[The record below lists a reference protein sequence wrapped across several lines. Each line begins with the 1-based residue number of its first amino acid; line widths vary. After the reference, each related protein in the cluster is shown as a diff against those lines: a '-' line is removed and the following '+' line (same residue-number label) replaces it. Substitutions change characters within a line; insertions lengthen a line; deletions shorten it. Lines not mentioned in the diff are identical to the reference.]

1 MSDIERARLLALQS
15 LRVLDTAPEP
25 AFDDIAAL
33 AADLFGTPMAAVS
46 LVDDERQWF
55 KARVGLDVCET
66 PRDQAFCAHA
76 LALEANDVMVV
87 EDASQDPR
95 FATNPF
101 VTGPAH
107 IRFYAGALLT
117 DPQGHNLGTLCVIDT
132 TPRPRPAAAEL
143 ARLQNLARRVV
154 DQLERVRC
162 ERELAEQKRLLGMA
176 EVMSGLGHWRL
187 DLSTGRMTWSSEMY
201 RIYGVDGVEGEAVD
215 VDRVLGVLDD
225 SGGAAA
231 RALFD
236 KAIRERSGY
245 QYERRFRRADGEERH
260 LHSRGGCELNERGEV
275 VALFGVVQDI
285 TERNRAFERLAKS
298 QARYKLLADHMA
310 DVVTRLQLD
319 GASDYISPAVG
330 DLLGYEP
337 REMAGRPAQAFVHPE
352 DVPLIEDAY
361 GRLARGESEI
371 TLQHRA
377 QHRDGHPVWVETRF
391 RLVRDEVDQPKEIVA
406 VIRDISERRA
416 LEAQLAAARDA
427 AEAANRAK
435 SEFLANMS
443 HELRTPLNG
452 VIGFSR
458 LLAESPGL
466 AGDDRRRV
474 LHVREAAEALNT
486 LINDVLD
493 FSKLEA
499 RAVQLEAR
507 PFSVGD
513 LVSEALAMVEPQA
526 AEKGVSLKI
535 CGDDPGVLVGDKY
548 RLRQVL
554 LNFLSN
560 AVKFTT
566 DGVVTVRLAT
576 QDGGRPEALRIRLEV
591 VDQGVGISPEKLP
604 ALFNRFSQADGS
616 VTRTYGGTGLGL
628 AISRELIELMG
639 GQVGVASEVGT
650 GSTFWFEVELARGSA
665 APRRE
670 RAENGRT
677 IYPGRRVLVVD
688 DVALNRELFLEM
700 LAQHGC
706 QVDLAADGE
715 EAVAAV
721 RRQAYDLVLMDV
733 HMPVMDGMAAARA
746 IRALGFAELPIL
758 ALTASGTPEQ
768 VESCLVAG
776 MDGHLLK
783 PLSPQDLERAL
794 ARTFDRAP
802 GVAPPPPAADP
813 EEEEA
818 RLAFER
824 MVGPQTALRLVRI
837 FQGQLAE
844 RLMSND
850 PAAVQADAHKI
861 AGSAAMLGFLKLG
874 ALARELET
882 AVLDDRPTEEP
893 LARTLAAKRHAQ
905 EVIGAWVGRLEAGPV
920 AAN

>member
-25 AFDDIAAL
+25 AFDDIVAL
-33 AADLFGTPMAAVS
+33 AADLFRTPMAAVS
-46 LVDDERQWF
+46 LIDDQRQWF
-55 KARVGLDVCET
+55 KARVGIDVCET
-66 PRDQAFCAHA
+66 PRGEAFCAHA
-76 LALEANDVMVV
+76 LELPANDVMVV
-87 EDASQDPR
+87 EDATCDPR
-95 FATNPF
+95 FATNPS
-101 VTGPAH
+101 VAGPPH

-117 DPQGHNLGTLCVIDT
+117 DRQGHNLGTLCVVDT
-132 TPRPRPAAAEL
+132 APRPRPTAREL
-143 ARLQNLARRVV
+143 GRLQNLARRVV

-176 EVMSGLGHWRL
+176 EVMSAVGHWRL
-187 DLSTGRMTWSSEMY
+187 ELSSGQMNWSSEMF
-201 RIYGVDGVEGEAVD
+201 RIYGVDGAEGEPVNLD
-215 VDRVLGVLDD
+215 EVLAILDD
-225 SGGAAA
+225 SGGSDA

-245 QYERRFRRADGEERH
+245 QFERRFRRADGEERH

-285 TERNRAFERLAKS
+285 TERNQAFERLAKS
-298 QARYKLLADHMA
+298 QARYKLLADNMA
-310 DVVTRLQLD
+310 DVVTRLQHD
-319 GASDYISPAVG
+319 GASDYISPAVQG
-330 DLLGYEP
+330 LLGYEP
-337 REMAGRPAQAFVHPE
+337 REMAGRPAQAFVYPD

-361 GRLARGESEI
+361 ARLGGGESDV

-377 QHRDGHPVWVETRF
+377 
-391 RLVRDEVDQPKEIVA
+391 
-406 VIRDISERRA
+406 
-416 LEAQLAAARDA
+416 
-427 AEAANRAK
+427 
-435 SEFLANMS
+435 
-443 HELRTPLNG
+443 G

-458 LLAESPGL
+458 LLAESREL
-466 AGDDRRRV
+466 SGDDRRRV

-513 LVSEALAMVEPQA
+513 MVSEALAMVEPQA
-526 AEKGVSLKI
+526 AEKGVSLRI

-566 DGVVTVRLAT
+566 DGVVTVRLAA
-576 QDGGRPEALRIRLEV
+576 QDRGGGALRIRLEV
-591 VDQGVGISPEKLP
+591 VDQGVGIAPDKLP
-604 ALFNRFSQADGS
+604 ALFHRFSQADGS
-616 VTRTYGGTGLGL
+616 VTRTLGGTGLGL

-639 GQVGVASEVGT
+639 GQVGVASEVGK
-650 GSTFWFEVELARGSA
+650 GSTFWFEVELAKGSS

-677 IYPGRRVLVVD
+677 IYPHRRVLVVD

-706 QVDLAADGE
+706 EVDLAADGE
-715 EAVAAV
+715 EAVACV
-721 RRQAYDLVLMDV
+721 QRQAYDLVLMDV

-746 IRALGFAELPIL
+746 IRALGFAGLPIL

-768 VESCLVAG
+768 VESCLAAG

-783 PLSPQDLERAL
+783 PCPRRTWNAPWPGPST
-794 ARTFDRAP
+794 ARR
-802 GVAPPPPAADP
+802 
-813 EEEEA
+813 
-818 RLAFER
+818 
-824 MVGPQTALRLVRI
+824 
-837 FQGQLAE
+837 
-844 RLMSND
+844 
-850 PAAVQADAHKI
+850 
-861 AGSAAMLGFLKLG
+861 
-874 ALARELET
+874 
-882 AVLDDRPTEEP
+882 
-893 LARTLAAKRHAQ
+893 
-905 EVIGAWVGRLEAGPV
+905 
-920 AAN
+920 

>member
-25 AFDDIAAL
+25 AFDDIVAL

-46 LVDDERQWF
+46 LIDDQRQWF
-55 KARVGLDVCET
+55 KARVGIDVCET
-66 PRDQAFCAHA
+66 PRDEAFCAHA
-76 LALEANDVMVV
+76 LALPANDVMVV
-87 EDASQDPR
+87 EDATQDAR
-95 FATNPF
+95 FATNPS
-101 VTGPAH
+101 VVGPAH

-117 DPQGHNLGTLCVIDT
+117 DPQGHNLGTLCVVDVE
-132 TPRPRPAAAEL
+132 PRPRPTAREL

-162 ERELAEQKRLLGMA
+162 ERELAEQKRLLSMA
-176 EVMSGLGHWRL
+176 EVMSGVGHWRFE
-187 DLSTGRMTWSSEMY
+187 LSTDQMAWSSEMY
-201 RIYGVDGVEGEAVD
+201 RIYGVEGAEGDPVNVAK
-215 VDRVLGVLDD
+215 VLAILDD
-225 SGGAAA
+225 TGGDGA
-231 RALFD
+231 RGLFD
-236 KAIRERSGY
+236 QAIRDRSGY
-245 QYERRFRRADGEERH
+245 QHERRFRRADGEERH

-285 TERNRAFERLAKS
+285 TERHHAYERLAKS

-319 GASDYISPAVG
+319 GASDYISPAIRN
-330 DLLGYEP
+330 LLGYEP
-337 REMAGRPAQAFVHPE
+337 REMAGRPAQAFVHAD
-352 DVPLIEDAY
+352 DVPLIEEAY
-361 GRLARGESEI
+361 ARLGGGESEV

-377 QHRDGHPVWVETRF
+377 QHRDGRPIWVETRF
-391 RLVRDEVDQPKEIVA
+391 RLVRDEDGRPKEIVA

-416 LEAQLAAARDA
+416 LEAQLAAAKDA

-458 LLAESPGL
+458 LLAESRGL
-466 AGDDRRRV
+466 GADDRRRV

-513 LVSEALAMVEPQA
+513 MLSEALAMVEPQA
-526 AEKGVSLKI
+526 AEKAVTLRI

-560 AVKFTT
+560 AVKFTA
-566 DGVVTVRLAT
+566 DGVVTVRLAA
-576 QDGGRPEALRIRLEV
+576 QDAGRPGALRIRLEV
-591 VDQGVGISPEKLP
+591 VDQGVGISPDKLP
-604 ALFNRFSQADGS
+604 ALFHRFSQADGS
-616 VTRTYGGTGLGL
+616 VTRNFGGSGLGL

-639 GQVGVASEVGT
+639 GQVGVASEVGQ
-650 GSTFWFEVELARGSA
+650 GSTFWFEVELPKGIS

-677 IYPGRRVLVVD
+677 IFPGRRVLVVD

-706 QVDLAADGE
+706 KVDLAADGE

-721 RRQAYDLVLMDV
+721 RREAYDLVLMDV

-768 VESCLVAG
+768 VASCLAAG
-776 MDGHLLK
+776 MNGHLLK
-783 PLSPQDLERAL
+783 PLSPQDLEQAL
-794 ARTFDRAP
+794 ARTFDVVPKASLAAP
-802 GVAPPPPAADP
+802 EPDV
-813 EEEEA
+813 EEHQA
-818 RLAFER
+818 QLAFEQT
-824 MVGPQTALRLVRI
+824 MGPAVALRLVRI
-837 FQGQLAE
+837 FQSQLAE
-844 RLMSND
+844 RLTSDD
-850 PAAVQADAHKI
+850 PVAIQADAHKI
-861 AGSAAMLGFLKLG
+861 AGSAAMLGFLRLG
-874 ALARELET
+874 GLARELE
-882 AVLDDRPTEEP
+882 AAGVEGRPLEDLLT
-893 LARTLAAKRHAQ
+893 RTLSAKGEA
-905 EVIGAWVGRLEAGPV
+905 EAVISAWLRRLEAPEQV
-920 AAN
+920 A